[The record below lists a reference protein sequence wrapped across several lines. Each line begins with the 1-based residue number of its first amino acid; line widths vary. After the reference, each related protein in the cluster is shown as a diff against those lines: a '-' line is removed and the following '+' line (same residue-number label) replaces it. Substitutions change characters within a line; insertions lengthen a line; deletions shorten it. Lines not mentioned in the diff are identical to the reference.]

1 MKKGQKI
8 RILKDNSVGTI
19 ADSTFFILAGKKQVR
34 YEVRKKG
41 ENDGRWYPA
50 EELAPVV
57 EQLKVTV
64 DGSNGQQF
72 FADLAIDWSKEIM
85 KIQVTGNP
93 EDLKDH
99 TGGHV
104 RLMAAIID
112 SLKKDF

>member
-19 ADSTFFILAGKKQVR
+19 ADSTFFTLAGKKQIR

-41 ENDGRWYPA
+41 EDEGRWYPA

-57 EQLKVTV
+57 EQLKITV

-72 FADLAIDWSKEIM
+72 FANLAIDWSKETM

-93 EDLKDH
+93 ANLKDH
-99 TGGHV
+99 TGSHV
-104 RLMAAIID
+104 RVMGAIVD
-112 SLKKDF
+112 AFKKDF